1 MNEMKPVSA
10 DAPQRRASDPV
21 ASAWVSANAG
31 SGKTQVLVHR
41 VIRLLLDGTPPER
54 ILCITFTKAA
64 AAEMS
69 KRLFRDLGRWIAL
82 DDQALLGQIRAL
94 EGEKF
99 DKDSLSRARRLF
111 ACALDAPGGLRIQTI
126 HAFCERLLQR
136 FPVEAGVVPGFTV
149 LDEQSAAELLSA
161 AGRPVLSSD
170 VGDSE
175 ALSIRT
181 VVQYAGA
188 QQFNDLIKELLKR
201 PHLVAQ
207 FADAGTQR
215 QALEAAMH
223 IAAGTTPQS
232 VAEVA
237 LSGIDRDAYGR
248 AAASLERLG
257 VGAAKLA
264 LSIRAAMAE
273 ASPERAFSHLRT
285 ACLTREGECRKNF
298 PPTQL
303 LKADTDAAEFLQSE
317 LQRLLPLCDQY
328 RAAAVVE
335 ASACLLHL
343 GSRIIG
349 NYERAKRALGSYDY
363 DDLIFKSVALFSAP
377 AYRGWILYK
386 LDAGIDHILIDEAQ
400 DTSLEQWQIIQNLAE
415 DFFAGAG
422 ARGQI
427 LRTVFAVGDEK
438 QSIFS
443 FQGADPQYFR
453 DMRDYFASRISA
465 SGAKLE
471 KVPLTVSFRSTAAIL
486 EAVDAV
492 FSEEVHQASR
502 LGAAGLVEIWPLEE
516 GEDRAERDPW
526 RAPLDCAPADQPRRR
541 LARRIARTIRRW
553 IDDKEILK
561 SRGRPIEP
569 ADILILVRNRTT
581 LMDELVRA
589 LKFENLPV
597 AGADRL
603 ELTTH
608 IAVMDLIVLG
618 HFALLPDDDQMLACV
633 LKSPLVERDDGRMID
648 DEDLFGLAHGRGQIT
663 LWQRLQDAVSAGGP
677 YRSAYARLQSWQ
689 RDAGWKPPYEFFS
702 AILNEDEGMA
712 QIVARLGPDAVEPVS
727 EFVSRCLDYDRE
739 YAPSLAGF
747 LSWIAAQGAVIKR
760 DMDFGS
766 GEIRVMT
773 VHGAKGLESNII
785 ILPDTCAVPDRGLH
799 PKIFSPQVQMGGQ
812 ILEVPVWRVKLDRD
826 HQLIAAMREEY
837 HERQFEEHDRL
848 LYVAMTRAADRLYVC
863 GSTGKDLSD
872 HSWYRRVERA
882 LREKNIGRPC
892 HDADG
897 RTVWRHEHPQQS
909 PALEREDPAKHAP
922 LAIEP
927 LQSWAT
933 VPAKPEPRPLPWL
946 APSRAADAIASGSE
960 AADEIISPL
969 AQPDTAGF
977 RRGAHIHRLLQSLPG
992 LPVELRD
999 KRAKAYLS
1007 LKGHGLSPAIQNE
1020 IAKTVM
1026 RLLNDHTFS
1035 TVFAPESLAEIPVA
1049 ARVRLSGGRI
1059 IPIVGRIDRLI
1070 IRPDQVFILDF
1081 KSNRPPPQTPRD
1093 VESSYI
1099 RQLALYRR
1107 AMLQLFPDKAVRAAL
1122 LWTEGPKIMEL
1133 PEALMESC
1141 LA

>member
-10 DAPQRRASDPV
+10 DAPQRRASDPL

-41 VIRLLLDGTPPER
+41 VIRLLLGGTPPER

-69 KRLFRDLGRWIAL
+69 KRLFRDLGRWTAL
-82 DDQALLGQIRAL
+82 DDQALLKQIRAL
-94 EGEKF
+94 AGDRF
-99 DKDSLSRARRLF
+99 DKLALPRARRLF
-111 ACALDAPGGLRIQTI
+111 ACALDAPGGLKIQTI

-149 LDEQSAAELLSA
+149 LDEPSAAELLSA
-161 AGRPVLSSD
+161 AGRLVLSGD
-170 VGDSE
+170 VGASE

-207 FADAGTQR
+207 FADAETQR
-215 QALEAAMH
+215 RVLEAAMH
-223 IAAGTTPQS
+223 LAPATTPQS
-232 VAEVA
+232 VAEAA
-237 LSGIDRDAYGR
+237 LQGIDKDFYRR

-257 VGAAKLA
+257 AGAAKLA

-303 LKADTDAAEFLQSE
+303 FKADAGAAEFLQSE
-317 LQRLLPLCDQY
+317 LQRLLPLCDRY
-328 RAAAVVE
+328 RAAVVVE

-363 DDLIFKSVALFSAP
+363 DDLIFKSLALFSAP

-400 DTSLEQWQIIQNLAE
+400 DTSPEQWQIIRNLTE

-427 LRTVFAVGDEK
+427 IRTVFAVGDEK

-443 FQGADPQYFR
+443 FQGADPQFFR
-453 DMRDYFASRISA
+453 DMRDYFSSRISA

-471 KVPLTVSFRSTAAIL
+471 KVPLTVSFRSAAAIL

-502 LGAAGLVEIWPLEE
+502 LGAAGLVEVWPLEE
-516 GEDRAERDPW
+516 SEDQPERDPW
-526 RAPLDCAPADQPRRR
+526 RAPLDYAPADQPRRR

-553 IDDKEILK
+553 IDDKEILEP
-561 SRGRPIEP
+561 RGRPIEP
-569 ADILILVRNRTT
+569 ADILILVRSRTT

-589 LKFENLPV
+589 LKLENLPV

-608 IAVMDLIVLG
+608 IAVMDLIALG
-618 HFALLPDDDQMLACV
+618 HFTLLPDDDQMLACV
-633 LKSPLVERDDGRMID
+633 LKSPLVERDDGRLID
-648 DEDLFGLAHGRGQIT
+648 DDDLFGLAHGRGKTT
-663 LWQRLQDAVSAGGP
+663 LWQRLQDAVAAGKP
-677 YRSAYARLQSWQ
+677 FATAYARLRSWQ
-689 RDAGWKPPYEFFS
+689 REAAWKPPYEFFS
-702 AILNEDEGMA
+702 VILNEHGGMA
-712 QIVARLGPDAVEPVS
+712 QIIARLGSDAVEPVS
-727 EFVSRCLDYDRE
+727 EFLSRCLDYDHE

-747 LSWIAAQGAVIKR
+747 LSWITAQGAVIKR

-785 ILPDTCAVPDRGLH
+785 ILPDTCSVPDRGFH
-799 PKIFSPQVQMGGQ
+799 PKIFFPAVHIESQ

-837 HERQFEEHDRL
+837 HERQFEEHARL
-848 LYVAMTRAADRLYVC
+848 LYVAMTRAADRLYIC
-863 GSTGKDLSD
+863 GSAGKDLSD
-872 HSWYRRVERA
+872 HSWYRRVEKA

-892 HDADG
+892 RDADG
-897 RTVWRHEHPQQS
+897 RIIWRHEQPQQS
-909 PALEREDPAKHAP
+909 PALGQEDSTKHAL
-922 LAIEP
+922 LALESLP
-927 LQSWAT
+927 GWAT
-933 VPAKPEPRPLPWL
+933 EPVRPELRPAPWL
-946 APSRAADAIASGSE
+946 APSRAAEAIALGAE
-960 AADEIISPL
+960 AAEEIISPL
-969 AQPDTAGF
+969 AQPDTSRFA
-977 RRGAHIHRLLQSLPG
+977 RGALIHRLLQSLPG
-992 LPVELRD
+992 LPVELREN
-999 KRAKAYLS
+999 RAKAYLS
-1007 LKGHGLSPAIQNE
+1007 LRGHGLSTEDQNE
-1020 IAKTVM
+1020 IATTVM
-1026 RLLNDHTFS
+1026 RLLNDHAFGM
-1035 TVFAPESLAEIPVA
+1035 VFAPESLAEIPVA
-1049 ARVRLSGGRI
+1049 ARVKLSGGRI

-1070 IRPDQVFILDF
+1070 VRPDEVFILDF
-1081 KSNRPPPQTPRD
+1081 KSNRPPPQIPPEVD
-1093 VESSYI
+1093 SSYI
-1099 RQLALYRR
+1099 RQMALYRR
-1107 AMLQLFPDKAVRAAL
+1107 AMVQLFPGKTVRAAL

-1133 PEALMESC
+1133 PETLMESS
-1141 LA
+1141 LT